1 MYKQRREKM
10 LRKMMV
16 RKALMYDSNDNNENR
31 IVIDGQDDCTSNI
44 GNMNTMITV
53 TVVIKIIEILKLTW
67 VIVKAMNDN
76 TDGINNYTSSS
87 KERD

>member
-1 MYKQRREKM
+1 
-10 LRKMMV
+10 MMV

>member
-1 MYKQRREKM
+1 
-10 LRKMMV
+10 MMV
-16 RKALMYDSNDNNENR
+16 RKALMYNSNDNNENR

-67 VIVKAMNDN
+67 VIVMAMNDN